1 MKVGVTMNTH
11 ILTNKVKRDLWYK
24 EPWLLLIVGGPLL
37 VVVAS
42 LFTGFIAFRGADQV
56 VAKDYYRQGLMIN
69 TNLQR
74 DANARA
80 MQLDARLQ
88 LDLAKKQIVMR
99 LQSAQAM
106 PETVQLSIAS
116 SGANQGSVSEIV
128 HRLKLQASSDGRY
141 VGDLPQNAG
150 LDLALVQS
158 NVKLWHL
165 KLETNEWRLT
175 GDWHEPLQRSVQLTP
190 VQ

>member
-1 MKVGVTMNTH
+1 MNFQ
-11 ILTNKVKRDLWYK
+11 ILTAKVKGDLWYK
-24 EPWLLLIVGGPLL
+24 EPWLLLVVGGPLL

-80 MQLDARLQ
+80 MKLDARLQ
-88 LDLAKKQIVMR
+88 LDLDKKQIVMQ
-99 LQSAQAM
+99 LQSVQAL
-106 PETVQLSIAS
+106 PESVQLSIAS
-116 SGANQGSVSEIV
+116 SGANSGSVSEIV
-128 HRLKLQASSDGRY
+128 HRLTMQASANGRY
-141 VGDLPQNAG
+141 VGDLPHDSG
-150 LDLALVQS
+150 LDLALAQS
-158 NVKLWHL
+158 NVKLLHL
-165 KLETNEWRLT
+165 KLETNDWRLT
-175 GDWHEPLQRSVQLTP
+175 GDWHEPLQRTVQLTP

>member
-1 MKVGVTMNTH
+1 MNSQ
-11 ILTNKVKRDLWYK
+11 ILTGKIKRDLWYK
-24 EPWLLLIVGGPLL
+24 EPWLLLVVGGPLI
-37 VVVAS
+37 VVMAS
-42 LFTGFIAFRGADQV
+42 LLTGFIAFRGADQV

-80 MQLDARLQ
+80 MKLDARLQ
-88 LDLAKKQIVMR
+88 LDLEKKQIVMQ
-99 LQSAQAM
+99 LQSAQTL

-116 SGANQGSVSEIV
+116 SGANEGSVSEIV
-128 HRLKLQASSDGRY
+128 HRLTMQASSGGRY
-141 VGDLPQNAG
+141 VGDLPHNSG
-150 LDLALVQS
+150 LDLALVHS
-158 NVKLWHL
+158 NVKLLHL

>member
-1 MKVGVTMNTH
+1 MNTH

-24 EPWLLLIVGGPLL
+24 EPWLLLVVGGPLL

>member
-1 MKVGVTMNTH
+1 MNSQ
-11 ILTNKVKRDLWYK
+11 ILTANIKRDLWYK
-24 EPWLLLIVGGPLL
+24 EPWLLLVVGGPLL
-37 VVVAS
+37 VVMAS
-42 LFTGFIAFRGADQV
+42 ILTGFIAFRGADQV

-80 MQLDARLQ
+80 LKLGAHLQ
-88 LDLAKKQIVMR
+88 LDVAKKQIVMQ
-99 LQSAQAM
+99 LQSVGAL
-106 PETVQLSIAS
+106 PEMVQLSIAS
-116 SGANQGSVSEIV
+116 SGANAGSVSEIV
-128 HRLKLQASSDGRY
+128 HRLPMQASSVGRY
-141 VGDLPQNAG
+141 VGDLPHNSG

-158 NVKLWHL
+158 NVKLLHL

-175 GDWHEPLQRSVQLTP
+175 GDWHDPLQRSVKLTP

>member
-24 EPWLLLIVGGPLL
+24 EPWLLLVVGGPLL